1 VRRASKVET
10 TQVYEEVF
18 PDREQA
24 PKITCHV
31 LADTSNAPKALAAYA
46 KAEAVDLM
54 CIGTRGLG
62 AFRRSMYS
70 LVGLGSV
77 SDWLVHNSEC
87 PVLVCKLPPEHVPAV
102 TPTPDRCAHGT
113 LSNNRSA
120 TECLDSVQLDDTDP
134 WSKAECVC
142 SQPPS
147 IHARLPPSVRRN
159 GQNRSS
165 LLMTRH
171 SAAKPRS
178 SSVSLTTAASTL
190 TWDNGDGKR

>member
-1 VRRASKVET
+1 MAVDVKKQTVEVSVRRAPRVYT

-46 KAEAVDLM
+46 KAEAVDLV

-87 PVLVCKLPPEHVPAV
+87 PVLVCKLPPEHEPVV
-102 TPTPDRCAHGT
+102 TPAPDRCAHGT
-113 LSNNRSA
+113 LS
-120 TECLDSVQLDDTDP
+120 Q
-134 WSKAECVC
+134 
-142 SQPPS
+142 
-147 IHARLPPSVRRN
+147 
-159 GQNRSS
+159 
-165 LLMTRH
+165 
-171 SAAKPRS
+171 KPRGQ
-178 SSVSLTTAASTL
+178 SVSLTHRPL
-190 TWDNGDGKR
+190 P

>member
-1 VRRASKVET
+1 VET

-18 PDREQA
+18 PDRDQA

-46 KAEAVDLM
+46 KAEAVDLV

-113 LSNNRSA
+113 LSNNRRA
-120 TECLDSVQLDDTDP
+120 TECVDSVLLDNTAP
-134 WSKAECVC
+134 WSKAEFVC
-142 SQPPS
+142 SQAPLHACPPPS
-147 IHARLPPSVRRN
+147 QRRIRRHRRLHVRRMLPVVN
-159 GQNRSS
+159 DASFSGKPTSIVRLAHTPPTLWRRS
-165 LLMTRH
+165 
-171 SAAKPRS
+171 
-178 SSVSLTTAASTL
+178 
-190 TWDNGDGKR
+190 